1 LVQRRIGH
9 NRSDLVPYPTTLP
22 DTVHDPSMR
31 PLRIEIRQGF
41 DLRFQW
47 VLVGRHGSLAISPYF
62 LRKEACWRAL
72 RPIQKDCG
80 APVEDCTFTAPLEAA

>member
-1 LVQRRIGH
+1 
-9 NRSDLVPYPTTLP
+9 VPLSTTLP
-22 DTVHDPSMR
+22 SSVHDPSVR

-47 VLVGRHGSLAISPYF
+47 VLMGRHGSLAISPYF

-72 RPIQKDCG
+72 RTVQKDCD